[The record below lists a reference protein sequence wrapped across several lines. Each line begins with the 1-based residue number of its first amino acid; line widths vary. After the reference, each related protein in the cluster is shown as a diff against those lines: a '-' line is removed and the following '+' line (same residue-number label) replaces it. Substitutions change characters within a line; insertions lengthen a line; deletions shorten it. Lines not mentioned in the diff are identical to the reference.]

1 MSDARTDM
9 TATAVNEAV
18 TSFQNEAKAINDAL
32 DSVNSTISG
41 VNSNT
46 ESVWIKGYAQQ
57 FAGIFATE
65 VADAVATINESAG
78 KLEEIAAAI
87 TAEDAN

>member
-18 TSFQNEAKAINDAL
+18 TSFKNEAKAINDAF

-46 ESVWIKGYAQQ
+46 ESVWI
-57 FAGIFATE
+57 
-65 VADAVATINESAG
+65 
-78 KLEEIAAAI
+78 
-87 TAEDAN
+87 